1 MAYTSRAVTAATA
14 SWPLVVGGRTYTVR
28 PVSAALL
35 LRLLP
40 EMREPTT
47 QAAALNALLRAA
59 FGPRRWYRRDP
70 VRTLYRLPSA
80 VLAQV
85 VDRILSVPGH
95 AVDESLDPEAALIA
109 AHRKM
114 AHPDEHR
121 TGPSLALAALTC
133 EVRLGAAWYF
143 APDRWP
149 TADGYAPMAAVWTT
163 YGGLMALDAGAQL
176 SAVNAARLAA
186 STDKGVERAYRA
198 LHNAAYPP
206 DPTMRGAA

>member
-40 EMREPTT
+40 ALRVPET
-47 QAAALNALLRAA
+47 ADAALTELLRAA
-59 FGPRRWYRRDP
+59 LGGRRWFRDP
-70 VRTLYRLPSA
+70 VAVVKRLP
-80 VLAQV
+80 VGLLARAL
-85 VDRILSVPGH
+85 DRILAVPGH
-95 AVDESLDPEAALIA
+95 EIDESQDPEAALIA

-114 AHPDEHR
+114 AHPV
-121 TGPSLALAALTC
+121 TSTQGPTLALAALTC
-133 EVRLGAAWYF
+133 EARLGSGWYF

-149 TADGYAPMAAVWTT
+149 TSDGYAPMAVVWTT

-176 SAVNAARLAA
+176 AAANAARLAA
-186 STDKGVERAYRA
+186 STDKGVDRAFKA
-198 LHNAAYPP
+198 LQKAAYPP

>member
-1 MAYTSRAVTAATA
+1 MAFTAKAVTAATA
-14 SWPLVVGGRTYTVR
+14 SWPLVVGKRSYVVR

-40 EMREPTT
+40 ALRVPAT
-47 QAAALNALLRAA
+47 ADAALTELLRAA
-59 FGPRRWYRRDP
+59 FGPRRGFRDP
-70 VRTLYRLPSA
+70 VRMVLRLPLGILA
-80 VLAQV
+80 HVL
-85 VDRILSVPGH
+85 DRILAVPGH
-95 AVDESLDPEAALIA
+95 EDDPSLDPEAALIA
-109 AHRKM
+109 AHRKL

-149 TADGYAPMAAVWTT
+149 TADGYAPMASVWTT

-176 SAVNAARLAA
+176 SAANAARLAA

-198 LHNAAYPP
+198 LHKAAYPP
-206 DPTMRGAA
+206 DHTMRGAA